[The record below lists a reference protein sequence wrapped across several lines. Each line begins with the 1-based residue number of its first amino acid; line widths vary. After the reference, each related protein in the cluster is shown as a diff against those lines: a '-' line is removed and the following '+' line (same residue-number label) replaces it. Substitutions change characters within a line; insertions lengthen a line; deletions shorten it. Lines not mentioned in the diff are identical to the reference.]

1 MTIDITLMTYFVVG
15 ILLFTSII
23 IFLKN
28 RYERKNFEGKAEL
41 KKQKD
46 ELKEVMVVLKNKFNK
61 R

>member
-28 RYERKNFEGKAEL
+28 RYERNNSEDKAEL